1 MKNNQTSAANSK
13 RGGKRSGA
21 GRKKGA
27 VSIKTQAIRARTE
40 AAIEAVGE
48 TPLEYMLRIM
58 RTSND
63 DKRRDAMAVAAA
75 AYVHPRLSA
84 IEGDLNL
91 NIRKHEEALSD
102 LE

>member
-1 MKNNQTSAANSK
+1 MAESK
-13 RGGKRSGA
+13 RGGKRPGA

-27 VSIKTQAIRARTE
+27 VSVKTRAIRARTE

-48 TPLEYMLRIM
+48 TPLEYMLRVM

-75 AYVHPRLSA
+75 PFVHPRLTS
-84 IEGDLNL
+84 IDGDLNL
-91 NIRKHEEALSD
+91 NIRKHEEALDD
-102 LE
+102 LA